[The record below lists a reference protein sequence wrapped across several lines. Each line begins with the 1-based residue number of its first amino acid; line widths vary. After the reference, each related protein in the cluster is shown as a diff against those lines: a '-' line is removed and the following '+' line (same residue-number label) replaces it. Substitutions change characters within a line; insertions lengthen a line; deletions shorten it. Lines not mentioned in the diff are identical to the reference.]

1 MAKSLVQSSNAHSPV
16 EVVEHPIPSITGEGQ
31 VLVQM
36 SASPVNRVDLMTLAN
51 LYPVKPQYHV
61 DGKPIPGFDGCGVVL
76 DSSSPAF
83 RKDDVVLPSTLGL
96 GTWRT
101 HAVWPASSLLK
112 LPRQTPPVAGALLR
126 SGALVAWLLCEEV
139 TRLKA
144 GDWVIVSAGTSCVA
158 QFFIQFARI
167 KGINTILVVRDRY
180 NIDATREKL
189 LGLGASSVL
198 TEFELAQATEESL
211 PGKVTLALDS
221 VFGRVGEDLARL
233 LSPGGKF
240 VLVGM
245 LAGPKTSISVSTSH
259 LFYKQLSFLPFRSS
273 EVLKRMGDE
282 RATALIQ
289 HVATLLA
296 DGRVQLPE
304 LHRVSWES
312 ISEEELKK
320 ALEAAQSKVVGYKKT
335 VWLFSSGLNL

>member
-1 MAKSLVQSSNAHSPV
+1 MAKSLIQLSNAHSPV
-16 EVVEHPIPSITGEGQ
+16 EVIEHPIPSITGDDQ

-36 SASPVNRVDLMTLAN
+36 AASPVNRVDLMTLTN

-61 DGKPIPGFDGCGVVL
+61 DDKPIPGFDGCGIVL

-83 RKDDVVLPSTLGL
+83 KKDDLVLPRILGL

-112 LPRQTPPVAGALLR
+112 LPRQTPPLSGALLR
-126 SGALVAWLLCEEV
+126 SGALVAWLLCEEI
-139 TRLKA
+139 TPLTA
-144 GDWVIVSAGTSCVA
+144 GDWVILSAGTSSVA
-158 QFFIQFARI
+158 QFFIQFARL
-167 KGINTILVVRDRY
+167 KRVNTILVVRDRA
-180 NIDATREKL
+180 NIEETRGKL
-189 LGLGASSVL
+189 LSLGASLVL
-198 TEFELAQATEESL
+198 AESELAQATEETL
-211 PGKVTLALDS
+211 PGKVKLALDS
-221 VFGRVGEDLARL
+221 VFGQVGEDLARV

-245 LAGPKTSISVSTSH
+245 LAGPKANISVTTGH

-273 EVLKRMGDE
+273 EILKSMGDE

-296 DGRVQLPE
+296 GGSVQLPE
-304 LHRVSWES
+304 LHCVSWNS
-312 ISEEELKK
+312 ISDEESKK
-320 ALEAAQSKVVGYKKT
+320 ALEAAQSKEVGYKKT
-335 VWLFSSGLNL
+335 VWLF